1 MQLQNRFS
9 VVGSQGSAEPSG
21 AERLL
26 ADVEGLAGE
35 ISARAG
41 EIEAGRRVPPDLMD
55 RLRTIGVF
63 RMMAPRSHGGLE
75 LDLPAALEVVG
86 ALARI
91 EGSVGW
97 IAMIGGVSPIFM
109 PMLPRQV
116 YDRAYQDGPDLI
128 TAGSLQPAGTA
139 EAVTGEAV
147 AGGFRVSGR
156 WTFASGCGHADWMLG
171 LCVMTKGGK
180 PIPASAIPAS
190 DGGAGPPMV
199 RAVLLPARDWEIEDT
214 WHVAG
219 LKGTGSHDV
228 VLKDVVVPAENV
240 IDLEAAQPCVPGPL
254 YQAVR
259 TILPLAHGAFC
270 VGMAQGAL
278 SDLVALANTGRQ
290 QQRAAVRMRDS
301 EIFQYELGRIEADVR
316 AARAFQEVQIASHW
330 RRAQAGTLNDPA
342 LLVEGAQAAAW
353 LAATC
358 VRIADACF
366 ALGGGAAL
374 YESSPL
380 QRRLRDLHAAGQHAA
395 VHPRAFAGAGKM
407 RLDAP
412 SAAKPPG

>member
-1 MQLQNRFS
+1 MQLQDRFS
-9 VVGSQGSAEPSG
+9 VVESQDSPEPT
-21 AERLL
+21 AAQRLL

-35 ISARAG
+35 ITARAG
-41 EIEAGRRVPPDLMD
+41 EIEAGRRVPLDLVD
-55 RLRTIGVF
+55 TLRSIGVF
-63 RMMAPRSHGGLE
+63 RMMTPRSHGGLE
-75 LDLPAALEVVG
+75 LDLPSALEVVG

-109 PMLPRQV
+109 PMLPRQL
-116 YDRAYQDGPDLI
+116 YDQAYKDGPDLI

-139 EAVTGEAV
+139 EAV
-147 AGGFRVSGR
+147 AGGFRVNGR
-156 WTFASGCGHADWMLG
+156 WAFASGCEHADWMIG
-171 LCVMTKGGK
+171 PCVMTKGGK
-180 PIPASAIPAS
+180 AIPASANPTS
-190 DGGAGPPMV
+190 HGEAGPPMV
-199 RAVLLPARDWEIEDT
+199 RAVVLPARDWQIEDT

-219 LKGTGSHDV
+219 LKGTGSHHA
-228 VLKDVVVPAENV
+228 VLKDIVVPAEHF
-240 IDLEAAQPCVPGPL
+240 IDLEGAEPCVPGPL

-259 TILPLAHGAFC
+259 LILPLAHGAFC

-301 EIFQYELGRIEADVR
+301 EIFQYELGRIEADVM
-316 AARAFQEVQIASHW
+316 AARAFQEVLVASHW
-330 RRAQAGTLNDPA
+330 RRALAGTLNDPA
-342 LLVEGAQAAAW
+342 LPVEGAQAAAW

-358 VRIADACF
+358 VRVADACF

-374 YESSPL
+374 YESSPV

-395 VHPRAFAGAGKM
+395 VHPRAYAGAGKM
-407 RLDAP
+407 RLDGA
-412 SAAKPPG
+412 SVATPPG